1 MRRPASG
8 AAAISGVWK
17 QLHRG
22 LPAGDKTG
30 RISLAIAG
38 SRPDTVYALVANR
51 LGSQVLG
58 VYRSRNGGERWEEV
72 SGTHF
77 AAEGQS
83 SYNNTIA
90 VHPDDPD
97 TVVCGLND
105 IHISRDG
112 GATWRRASRWD
123 AAVGSA
129 QYVHSDQHAIVL
141 PGGNLIYAANDGGV
155 AVSEDLGETWSMR
168 VRGLVNTMFYDI
180 DVAPGNGKIFG
191 GGAQDNGS
199 LVAASLPRTGTS

>member
-1 MRRPASG
+1 MLYLGGVTLDEQHPAGLYRSPTAARTGCARTLHPAAITGVIRWRRIPRAFCWPGSNLAARRPASG
-8 AAAISGVWK
+8 AAAIDGAWK
-17 QLHRG
+17 QLHGG

-30 RISLAIAG
+30 RISLAIAR
-38 SRPDTVYALVANR
+38 SRPDTVYALVSNR

-58 VYRSRNGGERWEEV
+58 VYRSRNGGERWQEV
-72 SGTHF
+72 GGSHF

-83 SYNNTIA
+83 SYNNAIA

-123 AAVGSA
+123 AAGGQSA
-129 QYVHSDQHAIVL
+129 VRALRSARDRACR
-141 PGGNLIYAANDGGV
+141 AA
-155 AVSEDLGETWSMR
+155 T
-168 VRGLVNTMFYDI
+168 
-180 DVAPGNGKIFG
+180 
-191 GGAQDNGS
+191 
-199 LVAASLPRTGTS
+199 